1 MWAHYRRN
9 RASAALQLAE
19 AIHHR
24 LELAGANN
32 GGWDAPVQHETEA
45 EAATEAEAEDAPV
58 QHETEAEAADEAEA
72 EDAPV
77 QHEAEVEAAN
87 EAEAED
93 AVQHEA
99 EVEDTNSD
107 WLSMFAHGD
116 SYASMPP
123 SPCWRPLFTQDDLH
137 DWPIWD
143 TDSRV
148 AAYCQQCTIWDSDSE
163 TW

>member
-24 LELAGANN
+24 LDIAGANN

-45 EAATEAEAEDAPV
+45 EAAT
-58 QHETEAEAADEAEA
+58 EAEA

-143 TDSRV
+143 SDSRV
-148 AAYCQQCTIWDSDSE
+148 AAYCQQCTETPIWDSDSE

>member
-1 MWAHYRRN
+1 MSSNSSTRIPPPPLPSYSQTQVDSYHRFMWAHYRRN

-24 LELAGANN
+24 LEIAGAKN
-32 GGWDAPVQHETEA
+32 GGCDAPVQHET
-45 EAATEAEAEDAPV
+45 
-58 QHETEAEAADEAEA
+58 
-72 EDAPV
+72 
-77 QHEAEVEAAN
+77 EVEAAN

-99 EVEDTNSD
+99 EAEDMNSD

-148 AAYCQQCTIWDSDSE
+148 AAYCLECRIWDSDSE